1 MPTDTKMQHAAGST
15 QRSIVITLAN
25 QKGGVT
31 KTTSTANLAM
41 MLTFAGLRVLV
52 VDCDPQGHLT
62 YTFGYTPDLLEG
74 TLYDVLKDTTGINK
88 AIHPTFFDPTTGVF
102 FDPAEPEAPQEG
114 IIAGPHLLPIN
125 ILASQAD
132 TELQSNPTWG
142 TLLRR
147 KLRPVRH
154 LYDYILIDTNPGL
167 GKLTINAFCAADY
180 VCIPLTPEVL
190 PTQGLVS
197 LAKSIEE
204 ARESEANPDLRVAGI
219 VFTRVRPNY
228 KAHAGIMDYVRQE
241 LAPRLNMTCF
251 QTEIKESA
259 AFLNA
264 ASTRSVIVVA
274 EPESDHAILY
284 WQLLHELVERVG
296 GVGLAAVQQTCS
308 TLLKRRQERIRQR
321 EERASARK
329 GLS

>member
-1 MPTDTKMQHAAGST
+1 MQCMNTAA
-15 QRSIVITLAN
+15 QEAVIITLAN

-41 MLTFAGLRVLV
+41 MLAFAGQRVLV

-62 YTFGYTPDLLEG
+62 YTFGFTPDLLEG
-74 TLYDVLKDTTGINK
+74 TLYDAMKDSIAINK
-88 AIHPTFFDPTTGVF
+88 AIRPTFFDPATGMF
-102 FDPAEPEAPQEG
+102 FDPGTQEAPQEG
-114 IIAGPHLLPIN
+114 VLAGPHLLAIN
-125 ILASQAD
+125 ILASNAD
-132 TELQSNPTWG
+132 TDLQSNPSWG

-147 KLRPVRH
+147 KLRTIRH

-204 ARESEANPDLRVAGI
+204 ARTSEANPDLRIAGI
-219 VFTRVRPNY
+219 VFTRVKQNY
-228 KAHAGIMDYVRQE
+228 KAHSGIIDYVRQE
-241 LAPRLNMTCF
+241 LAPKLQMTCF

-274 EPESDHAILY
+274 EPESDHAIIY
-284 WQLLHELVERVG
+284 WHLLLELVQRVNG
-296 GVGLAAVQQTCS
+296 PGLDAVQHTYQ
-308 TLLKRRQERIRQR
+308 TLLSRRQERMRLK
-321 EERASARK
+321 EERAEAKKSF
-329 GLS
+329 S